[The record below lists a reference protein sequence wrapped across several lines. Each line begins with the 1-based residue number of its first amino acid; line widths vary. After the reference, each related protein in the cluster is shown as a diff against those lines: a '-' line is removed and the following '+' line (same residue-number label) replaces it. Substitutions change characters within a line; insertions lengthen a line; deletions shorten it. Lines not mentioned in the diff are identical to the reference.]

1 MISIGETLREINP
14 LLFVASMLDPRYNM
28 EVLEFWFMSNVGD
41 KKTQKIVS
49 NLKNVLNY
57 IIIML

>member
-49 NLKNVLNY
+49 NLKNVLN
-57 IIIML
+57 